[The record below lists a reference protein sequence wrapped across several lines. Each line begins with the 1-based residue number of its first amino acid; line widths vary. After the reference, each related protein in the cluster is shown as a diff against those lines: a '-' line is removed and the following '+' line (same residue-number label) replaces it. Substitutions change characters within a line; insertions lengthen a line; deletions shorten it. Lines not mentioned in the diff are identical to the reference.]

1 VISDVINA
9 VELGKQIYKQ
19 LVRIEEAEVGE
30 AGEADVASF
39 ERAPCTAQSAAT
51 GILL

>member
-9 VELGKQIYKQ
+9 VELGKQIYRK

-30 AGEADVASF
+30 ADVASF
-39 ERAPCTAQSAAT
+39 ERPPCTAESAAT
-51 GILL
+51 